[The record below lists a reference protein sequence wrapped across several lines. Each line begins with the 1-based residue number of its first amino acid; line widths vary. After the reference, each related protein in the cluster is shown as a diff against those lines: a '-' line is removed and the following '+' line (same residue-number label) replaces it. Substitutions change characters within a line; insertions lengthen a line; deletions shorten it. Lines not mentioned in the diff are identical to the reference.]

1 MTHNS
6 HPLLQECVN
15 SCPLPFPCSI
25 CNIVYT
31 FSGLKSMIS
40 CQVLPNSSKRTVIQL
55 LFKLPL
61 AHICWQF
68 TSDISARTCQS
79 IDAKT
84 FYSRF
89 LPLMHNKL
97 TDDVRTRFRENV
109 ISGLGHL
116 TPICQ
121 GTPTTSHKSLNKKGP
136 NRELNPGPLPV
147 LRAPLRVSKLSR
159 REYNTTILLGRKLV
173 NRWPIEILIQC
184 YPLGSPLRHKREI
197 LLLLSWELQNL

>member
-31 FSGLKSMIS
+31 FSGLKNTIS

-61 AHICWQF
+61 AHICWRF
-68 TSDISARTCQS
+68 TSDNSARTCQS

-89 LPLMHNKL
+89 LPLMRNKL
-97 TDDVRTRFRENV
+97 TDDVRTRLCEKCRIWAKPPYSDLPRNSDV
-109 ISGLGHL
+109 I
-116 TPICQ
+116 TWC
-121 GTPTTSHKSLNKKGP
+121 NKKGAQ
-136 NRELNPGPLPV
+136 PGIEPGTSPS
-147 LRAPLRVSKLSR
+147 AQGSP
-159 REYNTTILLGRKLV
+159 EG
-173 NRWPIEILIQC
+173 IEIF
-184 YPLGSPLRHKREI
+184 PKGV
-197 LLLLSWELQNL
+197 